1 MSEPDELAPIITE
14 ARGIHSHLDELQ
26 PIKRPLLL
34 VAMASNLEA
43 MVHPMSRS
51 LRKRNHGDSAASKR
65 RTGRLATTFAS
76 HRSTVEVS
84 LWTTNTPLGPCA
96 WTDARPVGRMDLS
109 KRRLEQGTGLLQ
121 GCCQHT
127 GLLTSGSN
135 TCHGPL
141 VIYL

>member
-84 LWTTNTPLGPCA
+84 LWTTNTR
-96 WTDARPVGRMDLS
+96 WTLRMDGCSTGGRMDLS